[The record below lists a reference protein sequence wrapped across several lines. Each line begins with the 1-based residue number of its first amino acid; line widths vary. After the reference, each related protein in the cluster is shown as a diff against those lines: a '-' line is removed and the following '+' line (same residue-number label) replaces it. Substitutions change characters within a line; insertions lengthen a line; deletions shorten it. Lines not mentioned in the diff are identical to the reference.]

1 MLEIVGYQGH
11 SSLQA
16 TMSESAWLSQH
27 LCKVLPTE
35 EASTESDNKEA
46 VLPSL
51 HRPNEKASRERRVP
65 KHLPDPPFKETSFLD
80 TVAEDESSQLT
91 PHPVILKQAHQKGT
105 KPLPS
110 APSHEIGK
118 SGIGGAANQSPQV
131 HRQERNE
138 SASSIEKV
146 SKPLPK
152 VPVKDTPLV
161 TTHLRAEERVT
172 AVSQPTTCL
181 IPNVSAE
188 KVEVI
193 PSAPERE
200 GHAPKSSYQKRE
212 GSCSQVS
219 VSAKRQHPHSKVLKT
234 LPEVLHAC
242 EGSVADP
249 ESEHAEKPPW
259 SENDQKI
266 LGHSCLIPKLE
277 EGLEAKSANSDTPVK
292 PLPDIPP
299 SSVNFAA
306 VGLKKA
312 IKPSVV
318 PRQARRPAVT
328 LVEGHLFKP
337 LSRVLEEGAREESPA
352 LQASP
357 KPLPRVPKQQNLE
370 MASQKKSLGS
380 TDASSKA
387 SDESQ
392 DIVNEVP
399 SVSSASGSSE
409 PLGLDFPDETK
420 EQTVKE
426 QPTTSATSK
435 TVKAATV
442 KDTERFLSVCEDTS
456 FEDQLMTSE
465 SDLWSDTE
473 GASTLEKTV
482 IPLRQNKLLQLE
494 DQDKAASNR
503 GQVRRTSSTDELPVV
518 SVSFTNTRGL
528 FQKAQLMNSCDS
540 LDSTAKPPVAQKP
553 LISKK
558 PAVNTGQDGTTNKP
572 NVPPKVTLGSPPRTI
587 PKPLKLP
594 PKASE
599 QPNRDNIYDEV
610 YHEETIE
617 SEPSS
622 YSHDKASS
630 KKLEK
635 ILGPDFATSDP
646 ARPSIE
652 RDIKPVKGKQ
662 PMDPRSRKISAPA
675 RPTTDDG
682 PYAVIPLPDA
692 DKTAT
697 KKTKNSAEQKARE
710 ISDGNGNKV
719 VLRNSGGMSSG
730 DSGIVGLNTD
740 MLVKRGI
747 SRKERRMSRRI
758 LRQTIRSMDSDFME
772 DSDDEPIGVDSDF
785 DSDTSLEEP
794 AVFMDESHKTAF
806 EVLTTERTYVDTL
819 YLINEIFLKGIE
831 KENQKQHWFPPT
843 VVNEIFSNI
852 SSIYRLHSAVLL
864 PDLDERLKD
873 WERNPCLGEVLKKN
887 APFLK
892 LYSDYVSNFD
902 NAMKQLNQWMSKVPK
917 FAATVSQLQ
926 NHELCGNLALQHHM
940 LTPVQRIPRYE
951 LLLKDYIKKLPDGS
965 KDKAD
970 ADKALT
976 IISGAAQ
983 HSNDMMKSMDQ
994 FEKLLKINQK
1004 IDGENIID
1012 PTRHLLKEG
1021 KITKIAAKNKEP
1033 QDRYIFLF
1041 NDILLCC
1048 EKKRLLTSANY
1059 KVKLKMEVDGM
1070 KVLDSNSCRFIIE
1083 SKTKSIEF
1091 QTNSEEEREDWMRV
1105 LLSAIQEMYWK
1116 KETFR
1121 TNDAVGDRQN
1131 GDEYGV
1137 KAKFVPGESCP
1148 RWIKDDETSMC
1159 MRCGT
1164 DFKLTKRRHHCR
1176 ACGAVV
1182 CHKCSNFEA
1191 PLEYDDN
1198 KMNKVC
1204 IKCYYVI
1211 KGDEEE
1217 IKKLARRSLIPEI
1230 DEDNS
1235 FSSFLYLHYKGAWTK
1250 FWVVVTEQD
1259 MFVLKAPKDVRPVFT
1274 LPIKL
1279 YNIRNINDTDAER
1292 DHVFKLSDSRT
1303 VHTLSAES
1311 KELKRRWMT
1320 VLSEGVEKVIKQATI

>member
-1 MLEIVGYQGH
+1 MAS
-11 SSLQA
+11 SSLPEKTESVNLLKQKFEGDIAPIPQTRTRSGSTLSPQRYSRHVGSFKSVKPPARPFDQA
-16 TMSESAWLSQH
+16 AGGRPIPPIPGRASESCAVKQ
-27 LCKVLPTE
+27 KVFSLEARDSAVGKHDKSGDKPHIATNLQNQPHVMFKNAAS
-35 EASTESDNKEA
+35 ASTIPQAPIKGLGSKPRLPA
-46 VLPSL
+46 KPALPSKPSL
-51 HRPNEKASRERRVP
+51 SSK
-65 KHLPDPPFKETSFLD
+65 SF
-80 TVAEDESSQLT
+80 SS
-91 PHPVILKQAHQKGT
+91 K
-105 KPLPS
+105 
-110 APSHEIGK
+110 
-118 SGIGGAANQSPQV
+118 
-131 HRQERNE
+131 
-138 SASSIEKV
+138 
-146 SKPLPK
+146 SKPLSPK
-152 VPVKDTPLV
+152 
-161 TTHLRAEERVT
+161 
-172 AVSQPTTCL
+172 
-181 IPNVSAE
+181 
-188 KVEVI
+188 
-193 PSAPERE
+193 
-200 GHAPKSSYQKRE
+200 PKSSVYNIRMRSFETVVEAEPVNIKKKSIQK
-212 GSCSQVS
+212 
-219 VSAKRQHPHSKVLKT
+219 HSD
-234 LPEVLHAC
+234 
-242 EGSVADP
+242 ADSKQP
-249 ESEHAEKPPW
+249 DESK
-259 SENDQKI
+259 
-266 LGHSCLIPKLE
+266 
-277 EGLEAKSANSDTPVK
+277 
-292 PLPDIPP
+292 P
-299 SSVNFAA
+299 SSIAERARLFSAEDPR
-306 VGLKKA
+306 VGA
-312 IKPSVV
+312 HCQHI
-318 PRQARRPAVT
+318 
-328 LVEGHLFKP
+328 H
-337 LSRVLEEGAREESPA
+337 SPA
-352 LQASP
+352 GAG
-357 KPLPRVPKQQNLE
+357 
-370 MASQKKSLGS
+370 SLAARAWGECGDQG
-380 TDASSKA
+380 DAE
-387 SDESQ
+387 DGF
-392 DIVNEVP
+392 
-399 SVSSASGSSE
+399 SG
-409 PLGLDFPDETK
+409 G
-420 EQTVKE
+420 
-426 QPTTSATSK
+426 
-435 TVKAATV
+435 
-442 KDTERFLSVCEDTS
+442 
-456 FEDQLMTSE
+456 
-465 SDLWSDTE
+465 SDTE

-1070 KVLDSNSCRFIIE
+1070 KVSVLDSNSCRFIIE